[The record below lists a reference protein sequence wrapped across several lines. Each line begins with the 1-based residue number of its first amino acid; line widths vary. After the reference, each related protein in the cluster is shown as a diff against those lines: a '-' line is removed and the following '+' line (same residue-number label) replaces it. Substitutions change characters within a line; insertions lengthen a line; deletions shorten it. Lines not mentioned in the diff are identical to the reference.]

1 MRCPVCGSTVGPS
14 LSFCPR
20 CGAQLNDATRRAQEG
35 STADTDASPTDT
47 ADGAGND
54 AAASGSVTVNEA
66 VGVDPDDTAPL
77 PFITEDAD
85 FLHRDSLSSHFTD
98 AQKESK
104 KRLPMVLIV
113 VMFVLFVIAISTL
126 AIATYYIYQNYVE
139 PLIRELVLPTLYDD
153 EGDADNDANQGDGAT
168 GALITQAPAAAPATA
183 APTAPASPAA
193 PAAPTPP
200 ANDGGG
206 TAPPA
211 PVATEDDPAK
221 QAIYNDLLTAYR
233 DAQEDDWQN
242 ALGSEYQDLSSLGA
256 IMIMHED
263 MNVSVT
269 YDQVESGTVSYSY
282 VDLGDD
288 DTLDLV
294 IATVQDDGSY
304 QLLGVFNTDG
314 AEPISITKGAVAMRS
329 YWKLRDDLLLEN
341 GAPYSAWEYNTYV
354 YRVSGSELITESAYG
369 YDDYGYWSEDAEGT
383 RTYITLEEYAELQ
396 ASDTA
401 TLDWHPLS
409 EFVEVEPD
417 VNLPQG

>member
-1 MRCPVCGSTVGPS
+1 M
-14 LSFCPR
+14 
-20 CGAQLNDATRRAQEG
+20 
-35 STADTDASPTDT
+35 
-47 ADGAGND
+47 
-54 AAASGSVTVNEA
+54 
-66 VGVDPDDTAPL
+66 
-77 PFITEDAD
+77 IT
-85 FLHRDSLSSHFTD
+85 
-98 AQKESK
+98 
-104 KRLPMVLIV
+104 
-113 VMFVLFVIAISTL
+113 
-126 AIATYYIYQNYVE
+126 
-139 PLIRELVLPTLYDD
+139 
-153 EGDADNDANQGDGAT
+153 
-168 GALITQAPAAAPATA
+168 
-183 APTAPASPAA
+183 
-193 PAAPTPP
+193 
-200 ANDGGG
+200 
-206 TAPPA
+206 
-211 PVATEDDPAK
+211 
-221 QAIYNDLLTAYR
+221 
-233 DAQEDDWQN
+233 
-242 ALGSEYQDLSSLGA
+242 
-256 IMIMHED
+256 HED

-314 AEPISITKGAVAMRS
+314 TEPISITNGAVSRRS

-396 ASDTA
+396 ASGTA